1 MYYNVYL
8 SSIGNIVLESD
19 GVYLMGLYFDEHIP
33 NIITDLE
40 IFDETKKWL
49 DIYFNGK
56 NPNFKIPLKF
66 RGTPFQIKVWKFL
79 ENIEYGECVSYSDI
93 AKSLNT
99 HARAIGNAVGKNK
112 IAIIVPCH
120 RVLGNDKSLTGF
132 AYGLKRKKYL
142 LDLEN
147 IEYK

>member
-56 NPNFKIPLKF
+56 NPTFKIPVKF

-79 ENIEYGECVSYSDI
+79 ENTKYGECVSYSDI

-112 IAIIVPCH
+112 MAIIIPCH